1 MFILEIV
8 RITEVN
14 LAAGV
19 SAAHKPPVI
28 LEHGAGA
35 PSVKELALLA
45 LVQVEADHLV
55 LKHSV

>member
-8 RITEVN
+8 RITKVN

-19 SAAHKPPVI
+19 SAPHKPPVI

-35 PSVKELALLA
+35 PGVQELALLA
-45 LVQVEADHLV
+45 LV
-55 LKHSV
+55 